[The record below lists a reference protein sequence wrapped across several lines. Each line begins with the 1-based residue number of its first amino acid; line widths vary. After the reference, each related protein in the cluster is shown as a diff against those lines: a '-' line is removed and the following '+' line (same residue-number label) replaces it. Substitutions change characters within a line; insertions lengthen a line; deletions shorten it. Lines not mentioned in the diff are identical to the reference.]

1 MAAAEEVAPKRRATT
16 KKPPEATTEGETED
30 AKKTEAEAP
39 MTVEAT
45 NKKVGQPKA
54 KAAAPKGKAAKV
66 KAKAKAAAAKKKAK
80 AKPKASVKRPA
91 AHVQAAQ
98 SSEGKQKKA
107 SLHEKLKEWKGLSL
121 EEDAPEEGEESQEE
135 GDSGEESALAEGKA
149 QLRDFA
155 KARKY
160 KRLQDKG
167 AIPSHIL
174 DMIEN
179 VSKTKEKP
187 REFKSALINNLFEG
201 DGKGGYKLCANKPM
215 FESHKEAYHRQYGKD
230 QTKGL
235 PRDVFLFQSFHGNEQ
250 ALDAAIGRGSVQ
262 QWVEDGIEYC
272 GYRSTL
278 AGTEK
283 SNLDLMKLREGE
295 KKVSQDQYSAL
306 AKSFKSLA
314 WSFGDVEEGAQS
326 SSSGAKPA
334 KPKQK
339 ALEAAGLTKQMKE
352 LVTEAKSAHERL
364 LGAAMKMIGKCSSL
378 EDKKEFK
385 TTVMDLKQ
393 WVTWNDHVLTWEVQH
408 LVSMCIV
415 MFSNCVCD

>member
-1 MAAAEEVAPKRRATT
+1 M
-16 KKPPEATTEGETED
+16 
-30 AKKTEAEAP
+30 
-39 MTVEAT
+39 
-45 NKKVGQPKA
+45 
-54 KAAAPKGKAAKV
+54 
-66 KAKAKAAAAKKKAK
+66 
-80 AKPKASVKRPA
+80 
-91 AHVQAAQ
+91 QAAQ

-201 DGKGGYKLCANKPM
+201 DGKGGYKLCSNKPM

-235 PRDVFLFQSFHGNEQ
+235 PRDVFLFQSFHGYEQ

-272 GYRSTL
+272 GYRGTL
-278 AGTEK
+278 AETEK
-283 SNLDLMKLREGE
+283 SNLDMMKLREGE
-295 KKVSQDQYSAL
+295 KKVSQDQHSAL

-326 SSSGAKPA
+326 SFSGAKPA

-339 ALEAAGLTKQMKE
+339 ALAGLTKQMKE

-378 EDKKEFK
+378 EDKKEVK
-385 TTVMDLKQ
+385 TAGMDLKQ
-393 WVTWNDHVLTWEVQH
+393 WVTWNDHGLTREVQH

-415 MFSNCVCD
+415 KFSKCVCDWVYGIQFPISCFSKELPEDKALTPSSFQIWFAQQCDSTAKINEKVRQFRALLKVRQQQQHLVWNAFDGKWVKPYRTLAPAVPREARGS